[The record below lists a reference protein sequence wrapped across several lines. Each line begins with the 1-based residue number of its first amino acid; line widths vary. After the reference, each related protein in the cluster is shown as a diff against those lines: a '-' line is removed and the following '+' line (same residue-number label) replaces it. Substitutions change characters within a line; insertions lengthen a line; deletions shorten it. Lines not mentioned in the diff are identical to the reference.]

1 MTYGNLYSINDK
13 AIYDALHQSKLT
25 KSDLKDLFLARG
37 IVISADA
44 SREDLARYFS
54 RLLHD
59 YYDYQALAK
68 RLGATSRRDKSTV
81 SYVDMGQLTIDDIED
96 AANDINELLKEYD
109 AVAQVNRVKDKVEIV
124 VNYRVTNFNKN
135 EFSQVVNRE
144 GVINLEI
151 EDGKLLIRS
160 PLTDTVENVKKVL
173 IKKASEDNNVQLSVE
188 NINMTG
194 IGNPDK
200 RTEFFKFLV
209 YNLEGLKHHDV
220 TDVFIYNPKNKSESA
235 DDEVDDFEESESE
248 ANSVDDSAL
257 GVHITRAS
265 LKGERVLNSG
275 EIKGLYSKGFYI
287 WKIVWQSVED
297 SYDSDIYEFEAQF
310 NNAEDFTDFSYLAR
324 GYYKYKKAG
333 EYNSSKIGFSSMMER
348 KLGAKIEKAAQEA
361 IQHISSDDDK
371 PLGEDHD
378 QGESS

>member
-1 MTYGNLYSINDK
+1 M
-13 AIYDALHQSKLT
+13 
-25 KSDLKDLFLARG
+25 KDLFLARG

-144 GVINLEI
+144 GVINLEV

-173 IKKASEDNNVQLSVE
+173 IKKASEDNSVQLSVE

-248 ANSVDDSAL
+248 ANGVDDSAL

-371 PLGEDHD
+371 PLGEDND